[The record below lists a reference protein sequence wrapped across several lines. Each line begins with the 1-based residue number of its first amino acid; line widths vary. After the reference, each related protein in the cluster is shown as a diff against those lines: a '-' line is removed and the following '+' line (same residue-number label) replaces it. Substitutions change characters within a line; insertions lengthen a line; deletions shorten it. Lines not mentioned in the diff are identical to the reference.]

1 MLRRTFCED
10 CEHWTLTTWEKAVP
24 TRAKKCATSLKS
36 TASTLAKDREARSQ
50 KISTV
55 SLPGTYDD
63 DGEIEKPKEPKTDMH
78 FDEQGDLVTDD
89 GNELSASFQQQFER
103 QQAELV
109 SMTAKLEAAQEITA
123 KIEAAHLDN
132 SRSRQGSS
140 SKTPDICTWMPD
152 SFNAIGITDDQIRRC
167 LADFDKMYKDS
178 DKYSGERYHF
188 MSRKFDTLKD

>member
-1 MLRRTFCED
+1 MMCD
-10 CEHWTLTTWEKAVP
+10 
-24 TRAKKCATSLKS
+24 
-36 TASTLAKDREARSQ
+36 D
-50 KISTV
+50 
-55 SLPGTYDD
+55 DD

-78 FDEQGDLVTDD
+78 FDEQGDHVTDD

-140 SKTPDICTWMPD
+140 SKIPDICTWMPD